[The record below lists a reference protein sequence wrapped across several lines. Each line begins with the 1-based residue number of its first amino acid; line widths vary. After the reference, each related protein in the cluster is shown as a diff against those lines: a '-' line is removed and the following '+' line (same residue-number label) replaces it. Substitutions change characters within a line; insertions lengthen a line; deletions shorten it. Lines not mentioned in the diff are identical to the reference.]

1 MSCNNSGTIPK
12 DGHAAKSDGTLI
24 DLATITKNIKDTVA
38 FAKSVKD
45 VHTLVM
51 SIDELAKVIGK
62 KIDANGLATESAHN
76 GSLIAGAYSV
86 IEVVDTKLG
95 TLAGK
100 VGLSSDLKAKVGSAK
115 KESTA
120 FLAKVKADHAN
131 LGKED
136 VDDAHAKN
144 VIDVTDGTKD
154 KGASELIKLNTVIDE
169 LLKAA
174 EDAVTAAINALSIPA
189 KSDSPTQSN

>member
-1 MSCNNSGTIPK
+1 M
-12 DGHAAKSDGTLI
+12 
-24 DLATITKNIKDTVA
+24 
-38 FAKSVKD
+38 
-45 VHTLVM
+45 
-51 SIDELAKVIGK
+51 
-62 KIDANGLATESAHN
+62 
-76 GSLIAGAYSV
+76 
-86 IEVVDTKLG
+86 
-95 TLAGK
+95 
-100 VGLSSDLKAKVGSAK
+100 KAKVGSAK